1 MRVLI
6 ACEYSGTVRDA
17 FVRRGHYARS
27 CDLLTTES
35 LPDPVKF
42 RGDFGCWNHDRYTP
56 GCEDCEF
63 DEPYCHEHSMPA
75 FECNCLGPTE
85 DEAEYAD
92 DCEHGARHR
101 SGDLFGV
108 EDIESYDLLIAHPPC
123 THLAVSGA
131 RWLTRHWVKKGKGGY
146 WHDPTEKLRLQ
157 AEAIEFVK
165 RIAALPV
172 KKIVI
177 ENPVSRLST
186 LFRKPDQIIQ
196 PWQFGHEN
204 FKATCLWLKGL
215 PTLKTTKVITPPS
228 KTDPDW
234 KKWNSIWLAPP
245 GEDRWKMRSL
255 TFKGIAEAM
264 AEQWGSEVKD
274 RQLTFV

>member
-6 ACEYSGTVRDA
+6 ACEHSGKVRNA
-17 FVRRGHYARS
+17 FNRRGHYARS
-27 CDLLTTES
+27 CDLLSTES
-35 LPDPVKF
+35 LPDSVKF
-42 RGDFGCWNHDRYTP
+42 RGDFGCWNHEQFTP
-56 GCEDCEF
+56 DCEDCEY
-63 DEPYCHEHSMPA
+63 DEPYCHEHQLPA
-75 FECNCLGPTE
+75 HECTCLGPTE

-101 SGDLFGV
+101 AGDLFSV

-131 RWLTRHWVKKGKGGY
+131 RWLTRHWVKKGKSGY
-146 WHDPTEKLRLQ
+146 WHDPTEKLGLQ

-177 ENPVSRLST
+177 ENPISRLST

-204 FKATCLWLKGL
+204 FKATCFWLKGL
-215 PTLKTTKVITPPS
+215 PKLKPTRVLTPPVN
-228 KTDPDW
+228 TDPDW

-245 GEDRWKMRSL
+245 GKDRWKIRSL
-255 TFKGIAEAM
+255 TFDGIAEAM
-264 AEQWGSEVKD
+264 AEQWGSVEES
-274 RQLTFV
+274 RQLTFA